1 MLLARILLCLA
12 ILLPSSTMAGRAI
25 FYQPQQRDL
34 ELAESRWP
42 VIFSEAR
49 AKGMDTLIV
58 QWTAYG
64 EVFASETKRVWLQS
78 RLDEAIKAGMT
89 VIVGLNADPDVFTR
103 LEQPATV
110 LGDYFRQQRRLDTNL
125 AKYWLSVLPNNQ
137 IAGWYITLEVDDRRW
152 RDTKALEVLKAHLQ
166 TEVSELKA
174 VGNKPVYISSFFA
187 GNMAPMN
194 YADMLSQLR
203 QESKIQ
209 ILVQDGAGTAKLT
222 NRERALYLNALS
234 DCKVPVSQ
242 GVVYEIFKQTRH
254 DQAFLAEPLT
264 PQALA
269 QVLQKR
275 APCGQDT
282 VLFSLRYLIE
292 FNQSVK

>member
-1 MLLARILLCLA
+1 MLLARILLCLT
-12 ILLPSSTMAGRAI
+12 ILLPCSTMAGRAI

-64 EVFASETKRVWLQS
+64 EVFASEPKRAWLKS

-89 VIVGLNADPDVFTR
+89 VIIGLNADPDVFTR

-110 LGDYFRQQRRLDTNL
+110 LGDYFRQQRRLDTDL

-152 RDTKALEVLKAHLQ
+152 RDTKALDVLKAHLQ

-174 VGNKPVYISSFFA
+174 VGNQPVYISSFFA
-187 GNMAPMN
+187 GNMAPTN
-194 YADMLSQLR
+194 YVDMLSQLR

-222 NRERALYLNALS
+222 DRERALYLNALS
-234 DCKVPVSQ
+234 DCKAPVAQ
-242 GVVYEIFKQTRH
+242 GVVYEIFKQIRH
-254 DQAFLAEPLT
+254 DQAFLAEPVA

-269 QVLQKR
+269 QILQKR

-292 FNQSVK
+292 FKQSVK